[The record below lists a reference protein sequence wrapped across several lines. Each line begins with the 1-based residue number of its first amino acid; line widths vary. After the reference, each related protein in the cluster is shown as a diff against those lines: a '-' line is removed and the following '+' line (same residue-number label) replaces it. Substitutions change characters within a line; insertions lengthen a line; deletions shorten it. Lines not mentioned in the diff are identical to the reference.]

1 MMSLLTGLSGF
12 DFISLVISS
21 VEHLLCTFRPPVYHF
36 WENAFLRC
44 SAHFFNWVFWFS
56 VIELYELF
64 VCFGN

>member
-1 MMSLLTGLSGF
+1 MSILTGLSGF
-12 DFISLVISS
+12 DFISLVISI
-21 VEHLLCTFRPPVYHF
+21 EHLLCTFWPSVYLF

-44 SAHFFNWVFWFS
+44 SAHFLNWVFWFS